1 VAGPSIETEDLRVK
15 SALLERTRDAT
26 IGAKG
31 VAGWWGRTRTFL
43 SQVKNEVERVTW
55 PSPKEVYATTLVV
68 ILTSVFFGMYL
79 FGIDQVL
86 NILAASIFR
95 AFGGS

>member
-1 VAGPSIETEDLRVK
+1 VK
-15 SALLERTRDAT
+15 SAMLERTRDAT

-31 VAGWWGRTRTFL
+31 VAGWWGRIRVFL

-55 PSPKEVYATTLVV
+55 PTPKEVYATTLVV

-95 AFGGS
+95 TFGAS

>member
-1 VAGPSIETEDLRVK
+1 MK
-15 SALLERTRDAT
+15 SAMLERTRDAT

-31 VAGWWGRTRTFL
+31 VAGWWGRIRTFL

-55 PSPKEVYATTLVV
+55 PTPKEVYATTWVV

-86 NILAASIFR
+86 NMLASFIFR
-95 AFGGS
+95 TFGRS